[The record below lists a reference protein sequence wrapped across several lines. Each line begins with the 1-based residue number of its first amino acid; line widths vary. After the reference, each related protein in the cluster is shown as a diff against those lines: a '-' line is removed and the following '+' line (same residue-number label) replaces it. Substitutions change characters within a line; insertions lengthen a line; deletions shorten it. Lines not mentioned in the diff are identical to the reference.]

1 MAWTTPRTWVSGEL
15 VTAALMNSAVRD
27 NLNILKTAIN
37 NSGQLEFT
45 DATQLTIASGV
56 ITVTQNYHKV
66 DTEGDASSDD
76 LDTITVGTN
85 VAAGFILHLRV
96 ESAARTVVI
105 KNGTSGS
112 DNLDIGTDITLDESY
127 KTYSLVY
134 DGSNWRPFSF
144 PAADTFAALSPLTTR
159 GDLLYASS
167 GTVTGTRL
175 AVGTAGQLLGT
186 DGTDVAWQTNV
197 DLPGTLDV
205 TGGTTLDNDL
215 GVGSIDLYVDV
226 SENQIGMGTSAPD
239 KRLHIMES
247 EVSGMA
253 GNANSVVVI
262 EENANVTWLEFM
274 NPNTAT
280 DVGLLWSDPEGNPGA
295 LNYNHDSNRM
305 IFSASAGF
313 NFNAD
318 VAISG
323 ALSKSSGSFKIDHPL
338 PSKTETHF
346 LVHSFL
352 EGPQCD
358 LIYRG
363 TATLSSGAATVNLD
377 TASGMTEGTWVLLCH
392 NEQCFT
398 SNETGWSSVRGSVT
412 GNVLAIE
419 CEEGTS
425 TDTISWM
432 VVAER
437 HDPHIMATDWTDAD
451 GHVILEP
458 EKPEEVEGE

>member
-1 MAWTTPRTWVSGEL
+1 
-15 VTAALMNSAVRD
+15 
-27 NLNILKTAIN
+27 
-37 NSGQLEFT
+37 
-45 DATQLTIASGV
+45 
-56 ITVTQNYHKV
+56 
-66 DTEGDASSDD
+66 
-76 LDTITVGTN
+76 
-85 VAAGFILHLRV
+85 
-96 ESAARTVVI
+96 
-105 KNGTSGS
+105 
-112 DNLDIGTDITLDESY
+112 GTDITLDESY

-295 LNYNHDSNRM
+295 LNYN
-305 IFSASAGF
+305 
-313 NFNAD
+313 
-318 VAISG
+318 
-323 ALSKSSGSFKIDHPL
+323 
-338 PSKTETHF
+338 
-346 LVHSFL
+346 
-352 EGPQCD
+352 
-358 LIYRG
+358 
-363 TATLSSGAATVNLD
+363 
-377 TASGMTEGTWVLLCH
+377 
-392 NEQCFT
+392 
-398 SNETGWSSVRGSVT
+398 
-412 GNVLAIE
+412 
-419 CEEGTS
+419 
-425 TDTISWM
+425 
-432 VVAER
+432 
-437 HDPHIMATDWTDAD
+437 
-451 GHVILEP
+451 
-458 EKPEEVEGE
+458 